1 MQKSYKLPWSLFVI
15 TTSAVFMLVVSTQV
29 DFVEAASMW
38 ESDWENMLK
47 IEEADVPENDKVITT
62 QIYQNKVNIIENDKD
77 GVIEITQIMVVN
89 NFEEIEEI
97 PPPVMLQ
104 CMINEETFGTNLHL
118 LLEPKALEILN
129 KIRNGMLLTEEE
141 SDYFQSEMRPLE
153 RPPYNDVKCIVQK

>member
-1 MQKSYKLPWSLFVI
+1 
-15 TTSAVFMLVVSTQV
+15 
-29 DFVEAASMW
+29 
-38 ESDWENMLK
+38 MLK

-104 CMINEETFGTNLHL
+104 CMINEETFGT
-118 LLEPKALEILN
+118 KFTSTA
-129 KIRNGMLLTEEE
+129 
-141 SDYFQSEMRPLE
+141 
-153 RPPYNDVKCIVQK
+153 